1 MHIDPVGSKQLYLR
15 HRSHLGLEMASPASW
30 ASLPGGISISKFAQG
45 LEGGHGNFWVVPPGP
60 WPGQNTAIYRT
71 GATWASKCPLGP
83 ARVLLE
89 CPAGPF
95 GPVSGLP
102 GRSKCRSVTH
112 QNSAIYRT
120 GATWPS
126 KWPVLPAG
134 PASLAPGLPAC
145 CQRGPASLAPGLPA
159 CLSISKFT
167 QGSGGSHTIFF

>member
-1 MHIDPVGSKQLYLR
+1 MV
-15 HRSHLGLEMASPASW
+15 LG
-30 ASLPGGISISKFAQG
+30 
-45 LEGGHGNFWVVPPGP
+45 VPPGP

-71 GATWASKCPLGP
+71 GATWASKWPLGP

-95 GPVSGLP
+95 GPVSALP

-126 KWPVLPAG
+126 KWLVG
-134 PASLAPGLPAC
+134 PA
-145 CQRGPASLAPGLPA
+145 
-159 CLSISKFT
+159 
-167 QGSGGSHTIFF
+167 